1 MNKYTADNSTYHEQ
15 LSEKCIYIYRYIYH
29 ISKKDITIYFQH

>member
-15 LSEKCIYIYRYIYH
+15 LSEKCIYIYRYIY
-29 ISKKDITIYFQH
+29 ISYK